1 MDSQTKQ
8 AYIDLIG
15 KIQID
20 PDLKGPIVDFI
31 QTYDGTNTN
40 DFKFLVLSLIFLL
53 SKFGELEIKAA
64 AFDAISE
71 NNEDY
76 KAELEALKQEYNKFM
91 ENQLPPS
98 QPKINVAE

>member
-1 MDSQTKQ
+1 MDKQVRQ
-8 AYIDLIG
+8 AYIDLID
-15 KIQID
+15 KIQVD
-20 PDLKGPIVDFI
+20 SDMKGPIIDFI

-40 DFKFLVLSLIFLL
+40 DLKFLVLSLIFILN
-53 SKFGELEIKAA
+53 KFGELEIKAA

-76 KAELEALKQEYNKFM
+76 KAELAALKQEYNNFM